1 MISKNN
7 EGALYIDNTTLKSGD
22 KVEPG
27 ETYTYTWQVPARAGP
42 SDTDTDCI
50 TWAYYSYVD
59 PTKDTNSG
67 LVGPLIICRKVRLGK
82 CLNILST
89 GIMNNEIKKK
99 YIRYSNPYT
108 SYRQNYSTE
117 YIYCFFR
124 INQFSSQ

>member
-42 SDTDTDCI
+42 SNTDTDCI

-67 LVGPLIICRKVRLGK
+67 LVGPLVICRKVRLGK
-82 CLNILST
+82 CLNS
-89 GIMNNEIKKK
+89 
-99 YIRYSNPYT
+99 SPYV
-108 SYRQNYSTE
+108 SCRQNYSTG
-117 YIYCFFR
+117 YVYCFFR